1 MTRLRL
7 PHPVVLLVLAIAV
20 AAACTW
26 LIPAGEYQRVLNE
39 AAGRTVVVPGTYAP
53 VPATP
58 VGLFDLFVAIP
69 RGIAAGAD
77 VIATILFVGGA
88 FVVAERLGTLGRLLA
103 ALAARL
109 GTRGLVALPV
119 VIVFFGVMGALENM
133 QEEIIALVPVLLVLG
148 SRIGVDGLTMVA
160 ASTGAAIIGSA
171 FGPANP
177 YQAGIAMKLA
187 ELPPLEGGWLRA
199 VMWVVGMLAWTAWT
213 IRHAR
218 RNRVQGEGPGFHQA
232 EPVTTRDVLT
242 LACVVGPILVYV
254 VGALLWGWGFDHLSA
269 AAIVG
274 IVLLGVVNQLGTTR
288 LAEEALRGMQAMLPA
303 AMMVALARSIALV
316 LADGHVIDT
325 ILHAAAEPLRQLGPV
340 ASGLLMVPVQG
351 LIHIPVSS
359 VSGQAALTMPIF
371 APLADLVGL
380 SRQVVVLAFQTGGG
394 LMELLTPTN
403 GALLAVLLAAG
414 VPFGKWVRFAIGGWA
429 LATAVGI
436 AGMLVAMAV
445 GL

>member
-1 MTRLRL
+1 MFRLRL
-7 PHPVVLLVLAIAV
+7 PHPLALLLGAV
-20 AAACTW
+20 ALAALCTW
-26 LIPAGEYQRVLNE
+26 LIPAGEYQRALNE
-39 AAGRTVVVPGTYAP
+39 ATARTVVVPGTYQA
-53 VPATP
+53 VAASP
-58 VGLFDLFVAIP
+58 VGWFDLFVAIP

-109 GTRGLVALPV
+109 GKRGLVALPV

-133 QEEIIALVPVLLVLG
+133 QEEIIAMVPVLLVLG

-160 ASTGAAIIGSA
+160 ASGGAAIIGSA

-177 YQAGIAMKLA
+177 YQAGIAMTLA
-187 ELPPLEGGWLRA
+187 ELPPLEGGWLRVA
-199 VMWVVGMLAWTAWT
+199 MWVAGMVLWTAWT
-213 IRHAR
+213 LRHAG
-218 RNRVQGEGPGFHQA
+218 RNRVPVEDAGSGGA

-242 LACVVGPILVYV
+242 LACVVAPILVYV
-254 VGALLWGWGFDHLSA
+254 VGALLWAWGFDHLSA

-274 IVLLGVVNQLGTTR
+274 IILMGVVNRLDTTR
-288 LAEEALRGMQAMLPA
+288 LAEETLRGMQAMLPA

-316 LADGHVIDT
+316 LADGRVIDT
-325 ILHAAAEPLRQLGPV
+325 ILHAAAEPLRQVGPV
-340 ASGLLMVPVQG
+340 ASGLLMVPVQA

-380 SRQVVVLAFQTGGG
+380 SRQVAVLAYQTGAG

-429 LATAVGI
+429 LATAVGVGGI
-436 AGMLVAMAV
+436 LLAIAV

>member
-1 MTRLRL
+1 MRVRL
-7 PHPVVLLVLAIAV
+7 PHPVVLLVLAVAV

-88 FVVAERLGTLGRLLA
+88 FVVAERLGALGRLLA

-133 QEEIIALVPVLLVLG
+133 QEEIIAMIPVLLVLG

-177 YQAGIAMKLA
+177 Y
-187 ELPPLEGGWLRA
+187 
-199 VMWVVGMLAWTAWT
+199 
-213 IRHAR
+213 
-218 RNRVQGEGPGFHQA
+218 
-232 EPVTTRDVLT
+232 
-242 LACVVGPILVYV
+242 
-254 VGALLWGWGFDHLSA
+254 
-269 AAIVG
+269 
-274 IVLLGVVNQLGTTR
+274 
-288 LAEEALRGMQAMLPA
+288 
-303 AMMVALARSIALV
+303 
-316 LADGHVIDT
+316 
-325 ILHAAAEPLRQLGPV
+325 
-340 ASGLLMVPVQG
+340 
-351 LIHIPVSS
+351 
-359 VSGQAALTMPIF
+359 
-371 APLADLVGL
+371 
-380 SRQVVVLAFQTGGG
+380 
-394 LMELLTPTN
+394 
-403 GALLAVLLAAG
+403 
-414 VPFGKWVRFAIGGWA
+414 
-429 LATAVGI
+429 
-436 AGMLVAMAV
+436 
-445 GL
+445 